1 MPHHCRTCALLV
13 CLVTVVASFGDE
25 ILPTVASRAAWR
37 HKFTP
42 AQETLLDDIERG
54 AFNFFWR
61 EVGSPACLAVD
72 KTTDTISSIASVGF
86 QLSALPIGVER
97 GWITREQGEERAL
110 VVLRSLVNRADNKQ
124 FGIYLHYL
132 DRDTAGL
139 PDLAKYRIKYELLA
153 GTVDHALFQA
163 GVMTAGEYFGGEVAK
178 LADQIVEAADYRAFE
193 RTDGFLSMGWRCKSR
208 KGPTDGG
215 EFIPAY
221 WHRCSDEE
229 RLIYFLAAGAPR
241 AEHAIPPEAYYR
253 LERKIDQYENLP
265 PHVVSWNGSLFT
277 YFFSHCW
284 IEYRPLGADDPA
296 QFGIDAPRV
305 DWFENTRRAALSQRA
320 RCIAAAKEFPTLG
333 ENRWG
338 LAPCSFGKRYLV
350 HDVRPNHSGFDN
362 WCDGIVPPYGAASV
376 LPMTPAESIAAL
388 EEYRNLNA
396 ADGSPLVWRDPNE
409 GGYGFVDSF
418 KLEPAEAPEQYLGI
432 DQGPMLLAIENA
444 RTGLIWRLF
453 MQHPTAQR
461 AVQKLKL
468 GSTGP

>member
-1 MPHHCRTCALLV
+1 MALDHCTHTSLLALLIAV
-13 CLVTVVASFGDE
+13 SSLAND
-25 ILPTVASRAAWR
+25 ILPTADSRTAWQ

-42 AQETLLDDIERG
+42 AQDALVNDIEHG

-72 KTTDTISSIASVGF
+72 STAGTISSIAAVGF

-97 GWITREQGEERAL
+97 GWITRQQGEERAL
-110 VVLRSLVNRADNKQ
+110 TVLRALIERTDNKQ

-139 PDLAKYRIKYELLA
+139 PDLTKHRVKYELLA

-163 GVMTAGEYFGGEVAK
+163 GVMTAGVYFGGEVAK
-178 LADQIVEAADYRAFE
+178 LADQIVAAANYRAFE
-193 RTDGFLSMGWRCKSR
+193 RPDGFLSMGWRCASEA
-208 KGPTDGG
+208 GPAGGG
-215 EFIPAY
+215 EFIPAH

-229 RLIYFLAAGAPR
+229 RLIYFLAAGAPN
-241 AEHAIPPEAYYR
+241 AEHAVPPERYYQ
-253 LERKIDQYENLP
+253 LERKIDQFENLP

-284 IEYRPLGADDPA
+284 IEYRALGADDPA
-296 QFGIDAPRV
+296 KFGIQAPRV

-320 RCIAAAKEFPTLG
+320 RCIAAAKEFPTFG

-350 HDVRPNHSGFDN
+350 HDVRPNHSGYDN
-362 WCDGIVPPYGAASV
+362 FCDGIVPPYGAASV

-388 EEYRNLNA
+388 EEYRNLK
-396 ADGSPLVWRDPNE
+396 ADDGKPLVWRDPND

-418 KLEPAEAPEQYLGI
+418 KLAPAEAPDQYLGI
-432 DQGPMLLAIENA
+432 DQGPLLLAIENA

-453 MQHPTAQR
+453 KQHETAQR
-461 AVQKLKL
+461 AVEKLKL
-468 GSTGP
+468 RSTP